1 MRPAFGRPKL
11 SRTMSSDEASRTRV
25 GYRSLAAELLAP
37 IYGRFT
43 EGFGTADLRA
53 AKTLLSTFG

>member
-1 MRPAFGRPKL
+1 LSLELRCATGLARLWRAEGRTK
-11 SRTMSSDEASRTRV
+11 RAR
-25 GYRSLAAELLAP
+25 ELLAP
-37 IYGRFT
+37 VYGRFT